1 MAGEPYVQAL
11 GEHNYLLR
19 VVEGED
25 AIEIRIYASPTIVG
39 LLPPGT
45 DETHVVEATAAYL
58 MHRQLAVD
66 LPASLDLDDV
76 AAAYDDYLTDLG
88 SRLHLRDSQD
98 M

>member
-1 MAGEPYVQAL
+1 
-11 GEHNYLLR
+11 
-19 VVEGED
+19 
-25 AIEIRIYASPTIVG
+25 
-39 LLPPGT
+39 
-45 DETHVVEATAAYL
+45 

-66 LPASLDLDDV
+66 LPGSLDLDDV